1 MKLIVTILFWNMI
14 MIPPLIPN
22 GFTLKFLTF
31 ERISSINLQWL
42 TWLRMIVVTIRAKN
56 HFSTQLKKHQGRE
69 VLAGIEMETIS
80 LISKIQWRKKA
91 VETIIH
97 SNLKFPLNTMMMK
110 YMWLIVTHIH
120 TLIVV
125 CFLINFVQIK
135 QKIKFERLCWQ
146 KLLLVIIA
154 KW

>member
-22 GFTLKFLTF
+22 GFTLKFLMF

-42 TWLRMIVVTIRAKN
+42 TWLRMIVVTIRARN
-56 HFSTQLKKHQGRE
+56 HFSIQLKKHQGLE

-80 LISKIQWRKKA
+80 LISKIQWRKKV

-97 SNLKFPLNTMMMK
+97 SNLKFHLNTMMMK

-125 CFLINFVQIK
+125 CFLINFAQIK

-146 KLLLVIIA
+146 KLLQVIIA